1 MATPQPPPTVYLA
14 GPMFSVGDKSEQAAL
29 AAALQAAGFV
39 CYVPQINGIEVAAV
53 VQLLNDPDLHEGT
66 MLEPPALDRCTAW
79 VTRAVVALDVYQSIE
94 ACQCTVL
101 NLDGRVPDEGSLVEA
116 TMAWY
121 SGHPVV
127 PYKTSAITELAGHDN
142 PMIGALS
149 GWTSVPADP
158 AGVVVAVR
166 RAVSTARSPVT
177 PPPEVLRLVALGSV
191 LSGIRAQP
199 PLDKSERKLAK
210 GTLED
215 IPADQMA
222 VLEPEASLQTMCRQI
237 VLAVIEFS
245 KLGLGDSAKQRKIF
259 QEGIAALQ
267 SWSKETDIREVL
279 IHRPLAF

>member
-1 MATPQPPPTVYLA
+1 MATPQPPTTVYLA
-14 GPMFSVGDKSEQAAL
+14 GPMFSVGDKSEQSAL

-79 VTRAVVALDVYQSIE
+79 VTRAVVALDVYQTIE

-116 TMAWY
+116 AMAWY
-121 SGHPVV
+121 SGHPVI

-149 GWTSVPADP
+149 GWAPIQSDP

-166 RAVSTARSPVT
+166 RAVGATRSAVT
-177 PPPEVLRLVALGSV
+177 PPLEVQGLVNLGRV
-191 LSGIRAQP
+191 LSAIRAQP
-199 PLDKSERKLAK
+199 PLDKSERKTAR
-210 GTLED
+210 GALEEL
-215 IPADQMA
+215 PADLMA
-222 VLEPEASLQTMCRQI
+222 LLEPEASLQPMCRQI

-267 SWSKETDIREVL
+267 SWSRETEVREVL
-279 IHRPLAF
+279 VHRPLTF